1 MESWL
6 GPGLTIYLTVSI
18 FFFLTAGAALWLL
31 KKQLSQLE
39 TIKYELLE
47 INLKIDKCANHRD
60 NLE

>member
-1 MESWL
+1 MENWL